1 MSTHSALVVEDD
13 PDLAMIF
20 SQALRA
26 AGFEVET
33 VATREAALARLAAC
47 TPQIVTLDLHL
58 RQARGTDILRYIR
71 SEPRLAQVNVVLTTA
86 DSAMAEEL
94 QDQADV
100 VLVKPI
106 SFVQLRDLAARLKPA
121 DGALVKP

>member
-1 MSTHSALVVEDD
+1 MSTYQALVIEDD
-13 PDLAMIF
+13 HDLAAIF

-33 VATREAALARLAAC
+33 TPTVDAALAKLSVMI
-47 TPQIVTLDLHL
+47 PHVVTLDLHL
-58 RQARGTDILRYIR
+58 QQAKATTILNYIR
-71 SEPRLAQVNVVLTTA
+71 SDPRLADVNVVITTA

-94 QDQADV
+94 QDQADF

-106 SFVQLRDLAARLKPA
+106 SFVQLRDLAMRLKPPA
-121 DGALVKP
+121 N

>member
-1 MSTHSALVVEDD
+1 MSTHRALVVEDD
-13 PDLAMIF
+13 HDLAAIF

-33 VATREAALARLAAC
+33 AQTLETALARLAAYV
-47 TPQIVTLDLHL
+47 PDVVTLDLHL
-58 RQARGTDILRYIR
+58 QQAKGTEILHYIR

-94 QDQADV
+94 QDQADFV
-100 VLVKPI
+100 FVKPI
-106 SFVQLRDLAARLKPA
+106 SFVQLRDLATRLKPIA
-121 DGALVKP
+121 D

>member
-1 MSTHSALVVEDD
+1 MSTYHALVIEDD
-13 PDLAMIF
+13 PDLAAIF

-33 VATREAALARLAAC
+33 VATREAALAWLAAQA
-47 TPQIVTLDLHL
+47 PQVVTLDLHL
-58 RQARGTDILRYIR
+58 QEARGTGILNQIR
-71 SEPRLAQVNVVLTTA
+71 SEPRLAKVNIVLTTA

-94 QDQADV
+94 QDQADF

-106 SFVQLRDLAARLKPA
+106 SYVQLRDLAARLKLA
-121 DGALVKP
+121 GG

>member
-1 MSTHSALVVEDD
+1 MSTYQALVIEDD
-13 PDLAMIF
+13 HDLAAIF

-33 VATREAALARLAAC
+33 TPTVEAALAKLSVMI
-47 TPQIVTLDLHL
+47 PHVVTLDLHL
-58 RQARGTDILRYIR
+58 QQARGTSILNYIR
-71 SEPRLAQVNVVLTTA
+71 SDPRLADVNVVITTA

-94 QDQADV
+94 QDQADY

-106 SFVQLRDLAARLKPA
+106 SFVQLRDLAMRLKPPA
-121 DGALVKP
+121 N

>member
-1 MSTHSALVVEDD
+1 MSTYQALVIEDD
-13 PDLAMIF
+13 HDLAAIF

-33 VATREAALARLAAC
+33 TPTVEAALAKLSVII
-47 TPQIVTLDLHL
+47 PHVVTLDLHL
-58 RQARGTDILRYIR
+58 QQARGTSILNYIR
-71 SEPRLAQVNVVLTTA
+71 SDPRLADVNVVITTA

-94 QDQADV
+94 QDQADY

-106 SFVQLRDLAARLKPA
+106 SFVQLRDLAMRLKPPA
-121 DGALVKP
+121 N

>member
-1 MSTHSALVVEDD
+1 MSTYQALVVEDD
-13 PDLAMIF
+13 HDLAAIF

-33 VATREAALARLAAC
+33 TPTVEAALAKLATSA
-47 TPQIVTLDLHL
+47 PLVVTLDLHL
-58 RQARGTDILRYIR
+58 QHTKGNAILHYIR
-71 SEPRLAQVNVVLTTA
+71 SEARLAQVNVVITTA

-94 QDQADV
+94 QDQADF

-106 SFVQLRDLAARLKPA
+106 SFVQLRDLAMRLKPPA
-121 DGALVKP
+121 